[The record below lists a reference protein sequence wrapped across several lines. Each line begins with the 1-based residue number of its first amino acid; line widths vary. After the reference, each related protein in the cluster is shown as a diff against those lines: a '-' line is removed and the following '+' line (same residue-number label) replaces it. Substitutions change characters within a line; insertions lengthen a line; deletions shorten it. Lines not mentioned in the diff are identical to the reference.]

1 MEPIT
6 ICLWALFALVLIA
19 SHRWAAAA
27 DRCHALK
34 QELKRAEGRIDGL
47 QYLLRCHVADIER
60 LGSQVS
66 ALSNELEETH
76 HDHH

>member
-6 ICLWALFALVLIA
+6 ICLWTLLGLVLIA

-60 LGSQVS
+60 LKSQVS
-66 ALSNELEETH
+66 DLSHSLDVARYDPH
-76 HDHH
+76 